1 MEEYDGSQNF
11 CNMLVLRK
19 RNAVVLCEIVRSV
32 FACRWSCGH
41 DFFAIDQWLGF
52 CETPSGSPVIE
63 TGNIYTSILSKALFR
78 WP

>member
-1 MEEYDGSQNF
+1 MGVNIFVTCWSSGKGTPS
-11 CNMLVLRK
+11 VS
-19 RNAVVLCEIVRSV
+19 CEIVRSV

-52 CETPSGSPVIE
+52 CETPGGSPVIE